1 MVSEEF
7 KLVEAQRWAIGI
19 FIILFDPAFPPLDI
33 FSYRSTQECGKGH
46 IYKVIR
52 AALLIVAK
60 NWKSPKC
67 PSTGGDFNKLGN
79 MHTLDCHTL
88 VRLYAVKWGLPKL
101 SIFVSEKG
109 KVQSS
114 VYEKP
119 VCV

>member
-79 MHTLDCHTL
+79 VHTLDCHTL
-88 VRLYAVKWGLPKL
+88 VKL
-101 SIFVSEKG
+101 CSKMGPSQTFYICKRKRQG
-109 KVQSS
+109 AKQ
-114 VYEKP
+114 
-119 VCV
+119 CV